1 LILGL
6 KLRIKKDGDLVL
18 NNKLCSKLHEF
29 KGGLIG
35 ITLLLFLVTITLYTL
50 IFIPSSERAEWNN
63 PSFWI
68 DYPKDAEPAWVNF
81 VLRFFN
87 QQLPEHIIL
96 KKEESIQSRYV
107 EGSDYKVQNYTFPYN
122 MKYDEFPS
130 AFSIPYRIQV
140 GQIPPAIEISVQRPD
155 GNEVLLYYNSLDSAT
170 IGELNVPNQN
180 SSLLRTNEDSTAD
193 NFVLNDVN
201 EKTSNIVS
209 QRLFSTS
216 SDVIQSLS
224 DYTEFY
230 NFSISGLPA
239 EKVIFSKYNSN
250 VPLKGIYKFIV
261 SIYTFDNDTHIQDIK
276 IVVEGKTF
284 GILGTDDLR
293 RDISFGIM
301 IGTPVALLIGITV
314 AISSTMI
321 GLFYGL
327 IAGYKGRRLGTAMV
341 IIIDIFL
348 SIPTM
353 VILIILSLNFGK
365 SLPFLIGLFVL
376 FGWPGIALI
385 NRTFSIQIKNY
396 PYVEAS
402 KLMGESDIR
411 IVLRHIVPQLIPFT
425 LANFALS
432 VPAAILG
439 ESALSFLGFGDPS
452 FPTWGQMLQDA
463 HFSSAEILGYW
474 WWILP
479 PGFMISITSIAFILI
494 GRFLENRARINRIG

>member
-1 LILGL
+1 MKWGGRRRLGKIIL
-6 KLRIKKDGDLVL
+6 
-18 NNKLCSKLHEF
+18 SKMYEF
-29 KGGLIG
+29 KGGIIG
-35 ITLLLFLVTITLYTL
+35 VILLLFLVIIASYTL
-50 IFIPSSERAEWNN
+50 LLIPSNERSEWND

-68 DYPKDAEPAWVNF
+68 DNPKDAAPAWINYF
-81 VLRFFN
+81 LSFFN
-87 QQLPEHIIL
+87 QELPEHIIL
-96 KKEESIQSRYV
+96 TKNDAIKSS
-107 EGSDYKVQNYTFPYN
+107 SDDTDDYEIQNYTYTYN
-122 MKYDEFPS
+122 MKYNEFPS
-130 AFSIPYRIQV
+130 AFSIPYKIKL
-140 GQIPPAIEISVQRPD
+140 GQIPPAIEVSVQRPD
-155 GNEVLLYYNSLDSAT
+155 GKELVLYYDSIDFTAADESE
-170 IGELNVPNQN
+170 IENQTSYSTRIQDEH
-180 SSLLRTNEDSTAD
+180 SS
-193 NFVLNDVN
+193 NFNF
-201 EKTSNIVS
+201 VS

-216 SDVIQSLS
+216 SDIILSLS
-224 DYTEFY
+224 DYSNFFR
-230 NFSISGLPA
+230 FSINGLPA
-239 EKVIFSKYNSN
+239 EKVIFSN
-250 VPLKGIYKFIV
+250 VDKNIPLNGLYKFVV
-261 SIYTFDNDTHIQDIK
+261 SIYSFDNVTNVEDMNV
-276 IVVEGKTF
+276 VVEGKTF

-314 AISSTMI
+314 AISSTVV

-327 IAGYKGRRLGTAMV
+327 IAGYKGRKLGTFMV

-353 VILIILSLNFGK
+353 VILIVLSLNFGK
-365 SLPFLIGLFVL
+365 SLLFLIGLFVL
-376 FGWPGIALI
+376 FGWPGLALI

-474 WWILP
+474 WWIVP
-479 PGFMISITSIAFILI
+479 PGLMISITSIAFILI
-494 GRFLENRARINRIG
+494 GRALENRAKANRIF

>member
-1 LILGL
+1 MNIKLG
-6 KLRIKKDGDLVL
+6 
-18 NNKLCSKLHEF
+18 SKLNEF
-29 KGGLIG
+29 KGGLLG
-35 ITLLLFLVTITLYTL
+35 VFLLLFLLTITLYTL
-50 IFIPSSERAEWNN
+50 IFVPAAERSEWNN

-68 DYPKDAEPAWVNF
+68 DHPKNAEPAWINYI
-81 VLRFFN
+81 LTFFH

-96 KKEESIQSRYV
+96 TKEESNETSYS
-107 EGSDYKVQNYTFPYN
+107 EGSDYKVQNYTFPYD

-130 AFSIPYRIQV
+130 AFSIPYTIQL

-155 GNEVLLYYNSLDSAT
+155 ENEFVLYYNSLDSST
-170 IGELNVPNQN
+170 IGKSNFPNQN
-180 SSLLRTNEDSTAD
+180 SSSLLKANEGSGFD
-193 NFVLNDVN
+193 NSSLDGIN
-201 EKTSNIVS
+201 EKTSKIAS

-224 DYTEFY
+224 DNSQLF

-239 EKVIFSKYNSN
+239 EKIVFSNRDNN
-250 VPLKGIYKFIV
+250 VPLKGTYKFIV
-261 SIYTFDNDTHIQDIK
+261 SIYAFDNDTNVQDLK
-276 IVVEGKTF
+276 VVVEGKAF

-314 AISSTMI
+314 AVSSTMI

-327 IAGYKGRRLGTAMV
+327 IAGYKGRRLGTMMV

-353 VILIILSLNFGK
+353 VIFIILSLNFGK
-365 SLPFLIGLFVL
+365 SLLFLIGLFVL
-376 FGWPGIALI
+376 FGWPGLALI

-474 WWILP
+474 WWVIP
-479 PGFMISITSIAFILI
+479 PGLMISITSVAFILI
-494 GRFLENRARINRIG
+494 GRFLENRARVNRR

>member
-1 LILGL
+1 L
-6 KLRIKKDGDLVL
+6 K
-18 NNKLCSKLHEF
+18 NKIGSKLNEF
-29 KGGLIG
+29 KGGLLG
-35 ITLLLFLVTITLYTL
+35 LVLLLFLVIITLYTL
-50 IFIPSSERAEWNN
+50 IFIPSTERSEWNN
-63 PSFWI
+63 PSYWI
-68 DYPKDAEPAWVNF
+68 DYPKNAEPSWVNYI
-81 VLRFFN
+81 LRFFN
-87 QQLPEHIIL
+87 QQLPEHTVIT
-96 KKEESIQSRYV
+96 KEKSNQVNYT
-107 EGSDYKVQNYTFPYN
+107 EGSDYRVQNYTFQYN

-130 AFSIPYRIQV
+130 AFSVPYRIQL

-155 GNEVLLYYNSLDSAT
+155 RNEVVLYYNSLDSPT
-170 IGELNVPNQN
+170 IGESNFPNKN
-180 SSLLRTNEDSTAD
+180 TSSLPKTNDNATID
-193 NFVLNDVN
+193 NFKSNGLN
-201 EKTSNIVS
+201 EKISNIVS

-216 SDVIQSLS
+216 SDVMQSLS
-224 DYTEFY
+224 DYSTLF
-230 NFSISGLPA
+230 NFSINGLPA
-239 EKVIFSKYNSN
+239 EKVIFSNQDNN
-250 VPLKGIYKFIV
+250 VPLKGTYKFIV
-261 SIYTFDNDTHIQDIK
+261 SIYAFDNDTNVQDIR
-276 IVVEGKTF
+276 VVIEGKTF

-314 AISSTMI
+314 AVSSTMI

-327 IAGYKGRRLGTAMV
+327 IAGYKGRRVGTTMV

-353 VILIILSLNFGK
+353 VIFIVLSLNFGK
-365 SLPFLIGLFVL
+365 SLLFLIGLFVL
-376 FGWPGIALI
+376 FGWPGLALI

-474 WWILP
+474 WWIIP

-494 GRFLENRARINRIG
+494 GRFLENRARVNRIR

>member
-1 LILGL
+1 MVLINKVGSN
-6 KLRIKKDGDLVL
+6 IK
-18 NNKLCSKLHEF
+18 EY
-29 KGGLIG
+29 KGGLLG
-35 ITLLLFLVTITLYTL
+35 ISLVLFLVTITLYTL
-50 IFIPSSERAEWNN
+50 IYIPASERSEWNN

-68 DYPKDAEPAWVNF
+68 DYPKNAAPAWVNYF
-81 VLRFFN
+81 LGLFN

-96 KKEESIQSRYV
+96 NKEDTLKSNYA
-107 EGSDYKVQNYTFPYN
+107 EGFDYHVQNYTFQYN
-122 MKYDEFPS
+122 MKYNEFPS
-130 AFSIPYRIQV
+130 AFSIPYSIQL
-140 GQIPPAIEISVQRPD
+140 GQIPPAIEVSVQRPD
-155 GNEVLLYYNSLDSAT
+155 GDEVVLYYNSIDSAKL
-170 IGELNVPNQN
+170 GEPKSAHQN
-180 SSLLRTNEDSTAD
+180 SISSIRMDQNSTID
-193 NFVLNDVN
+193 DPTTEGQI
-201 EKTSNIVS
+201 EKTSIIAS

-216 SDVIQSLS
+216 SDVLQSLS
-224 DYTEFY
+224 DYSNLFE
-230 NFSISGLPA
+230 FSIRDLPA
-239 EKVIFSKYNSN
+239 EKIIFSDQSKN
-250 VPLKGIYKFIV
+250 VPLQGIYNFVV
-261 SIYTFDNDTHIQDIK
+261 SIYAFDNNTNVQDIK
-276 IVVEGKTF
+276 VVVEGKTY

-301 IGTPVALLIGITV
+301 IGTPVALLIGISV
-314 AISSTMI
+314 AVSSTII

-327 IAGYKGRRLGTAMV
+327 IAGYKGRKLGTIMV
-341 IIIDIFL
+341 IVIDIFL

-353 VILIILSLNFGK
+353 VIFIILSLNFGK
-365 SLPFLIGLFVL
+365 SLLFLIGLFVL
-376 FGWPGIALI
+376 FGWPGLALI

-474 WWILP
+474 WWIIP
-479 PGFMISITSIAFILI
+479 PGLMISITSIAFILI
-494 GRFLENRARINRIG
+494 GRSFENRARVNMLG

>member
-1 LILGL
+1 MNKIRRL
-6 KLRIKKDGDLVL
+6 KI
-18 NNKLCSKLHEF
+18 NEF
-29 KGGLIG
+29 KGGLLG
-35 ITLLLFLVTITLYTL
+35 IVLLFFLITITLYTL
-50 IFIPSSERAEWNN
+50 IFIPASERSEWNN

-68 DYPKDAEPAWVNF
+68 DYPKNAEPVWVNYF
-81 VLRFFN
+81 LTFFN
-87 QQLPEHIIL
+87 QQLPEHVVL
-96 KKEESIQSRYV
+96 PKEGAIESRYA
-107 EGSDYKVQNYTFPYN
+107 EGPDYKIQNYTFEYN

-130 AFSIPYRIQV
+130 AFSIPYSIQL
-140 GQIPPAIEISVQRPD
+140 GQIPPVIEVSVQRPD
-155 GNEVLLYYNSLDSAT
+155 GNELVLYYNSLDSAPLS
-170 IGELNVPNQN
+170 GSNFSNQN
-180 SSLLRTNEDSTAD
+180 SSSSQSSNEDSIID
-193 NFVLNDVN
+193 NSTPSGLR
-201 EKTSNIVS
+201 EMTSNIVS

-216 SDVIQSLS
+216 SDIIQSLS
-224 DYTEFY
+224 DYSNLF

-239 EKVIFSKYNSN
+239 EKVIFSSQNNN
-250 VPLKGIYKFIV
+250 VPLKGTYKFVI
-261 SIYTFDNDTHIQDIK
+261 SIYSFDSDTTAQDIK
-276 IVVEGKTF
+276 VVVEGKTF
-284 GILGTDDLR
+284 GMLGTDDLR
-293 RDISFGIM
+293 RDISFGVM
-301 IGTPVALLIGITV
+301 IGTPVALLIGTTV
-314 AISSTMI
+314 AVSSTMI

-353 VILIILSLNFGK
+353 VIFIILSLNFGK
-365 SLPFLIGLFVL
+365 SLIFLIGLFVL
-376 FGWPGIALI
+376 FGWPGLALI

-411 IVLRHIVPQLIPFT
+411 IVFRHIVPQLIPFT

-474 WWILP
+474 WWIIP
-479 PGFMISITSIAFILI
+479 PGLMISITSIAFILI
-494 GRFLENRARINRIG
+494 GRFLENRAKVSKRR